1 MATPKVHNR
10 ECRSTRAT
18 LTTSPIER
26 VIDCLY
32 FWRIIFAAA
41 DMVDD
46 DTKEQMRA
54 QERNTHGEE
63 ESTIFSW
70 KAKHWTIF
78 KNPIWS
84 PYNGKQN
91 DMATRADLSYVW
103 KIDVSKPRSRRLRVK
118 SCTKNRSE
126 IAHSSDELCR
136 IARVLWWRSQHVGTS
151 LSEISPWVI
160 YGSAKPLESS
170 NPPRLRPPKMI
181 VSPKVI
187 NREYDPK
194 SAQIYY

>member
-41 DMVDD
+41 DVVDG

-70 KAKHWTIF
+70 KAKHWKIF

-84 PYNGKQN
+84 LYNGKQN

-103 KIDVSKPRSRRLRVK
+103 KIDVSKPRSRRLRMK
-118 SCTKNRSE
+118 SCARNRSE
-126 IAHSSDELCR
+126 IAIQAMSYAEYLVCCDGAANMWGHHFR
-136 IARVLWWRSQHVGTS
+136 RYH
-151 LSEISPWVI
+151 
-160 YGSAKPLESS
+160 LEWF
-170 NPPRLRPPKMI
+170 M
-181 VSPKVI
+181 V
-187 NREYDPK
+187 
-194 SAQIYY
+194 

>member
-41 DMVDD
+41 DVVDG

-70 KAKHWTIF
+70 KAKH
-78 KNPIWS
+78 
-84 PYNGKQN
+84 
-91 DMATRADLSYVW
+91 
-103 KIDVSKPRSRRLRVK
+103 
-118 SCTKNRSE
+118 
-126 IAHSSDELCR
+126 
-136 IARVLWWRSQHVGTS
+136 
-151 LSEISPWVI
+151 
-160 YGSAKPLESS
+160 
-170 NPPRLRPPKMI
+170 
-181 VSPKVI
+181 
-187 NREYDPK
+187 
-194 SAQIYY
+194 